1 MAETINSNEIEKDY
15 LIMKI
20 QLLPA
25 QTYIF
30 STYRALKQICEK
42 IKWLD

>member
-1 MAETINSNEIEKDY
+1 
-15 LIMKI
+15 MKI
-20 QLLPA
+20 QLLYA

-30 STYRALKQICEK
+30 STSRALKQICEK